1 MVPIT
6 RRPGEKG
13 AVCDREKEK
22 KTKENTNKRAEEIGE
37 TARGQCGTIKVN
49 KLRGLQVR
57 PDTTTGVK
65 IS

>member
-13 AVCDREKEK
+13 AVCDREK

-49 KLRGLQVR
+49 KLIGLQVR